1 MKPNFEDARMACRAE
16 LRPTTALHVLA
27 AAAFGTAALMLTTG
41 TDLGP
46 FAPLIISLG
55 IYLAVF
61 ALLIEAALLLRQ
73 GWACFGRWLE
83 RRNNRPAEER
93 P

>member
-1 MKPNFEDARMACRAE
+1 MKPNFADARVTCRAE
-16 LRPTTALHVLA
+16 LRPTTALHIQA

-61 ALLIEAALLLRQ
+61 AMLIEAALLLRQ

-83 RRNNRPAEER
+83 RRSNKPAGDRP
-93 P
+93 